1 MRETEFPLVLIVD
14 DDPMVRFL
22 AGEALRTRGF
32 RLVETDNGEEALRLM
47 QELGPDLIL
56 LDVMMPGIDGFTT
69 CSRLRV
75 LPKGQHIP
83 VLMMTGLEDA
93 ASIQHA
99 YQVGA
104 TDFITKPIN
113 FGLLEF
119 RLEYMMRAKVTSD
132 ELRQSESMLYSA
144 QRLAHMGHFVMG
156 SDQRFSVWNS
166 QTQAV
171 LGLEQEPNITT
182 LPELLQ
188 YIRAED
194 REPVALA
201 LANPVGDLSIPPLEY
216 RIQLANGPTR
226 TIVQHSR
233 VQTDEFGIRVIGTV
247 QDISERRQAERTIHQ
262 LAYFDQITGLPNRIQ
277 IEQRLSDLTRAA
289 ETNGVQLAVISLDL
303 DHFQR
308 VNDSFGH
315 ELGNELL
322 RGVSRRLIQCLRL
335 LHRQHEIETP
345 PAEMV
350 ARNGGDEFCLL
361 LTGIA
366 SREALTGFTALLRQT
381 LRRPF
386 ALKDEEV
393 VITASMGTAIY
404 PDDGREPD
412 VLLRHADIALYH
424 AKQRGRD
431 CNEFFDSSLN
441 QRMQARLSLENSLRQ
456 ALGTQQ
462 LSLHYQPK
470 VNTETG
476 ALTGMEALVRWEHPT
491 LGRIPPSDFIPVAEE
506 SGLILPL
513 GEWIL
518 GEACRQTARWAAS
531 GLRDLV
537 CAVNLSALQLRQ
549 ADFTQVVART
559 LTATGLPAASLQ
571 LELTESVLMENSEH
585 IRLLEALKDLGLTLA
600 VDDFGTGYSSLSYL
614 TRLPIDVLKI
624 DQSFV
629 RELRDDGSDNAI
641 VSAVIAMG
649 HSLGLKI
656 VAEGVEGA
664 EQVGFLRR
672 HRCDELQGYH
682 FSKPLPAAQFEA
694 WALAHQQ
701 SPIAGAA

>member
-32 RLVETDNGEEALRLM
+32 RLVETDNGEEALRLI

-75 LPKGQHIP
+75 LPQGKHIP

-119 RLEYMMRAKVTSD
+119 RLEYMMRAKITSD
-132 ELRQSESMLYSA
+132 ELRQSEAMLYSA

-171 LGLEQEPNITT
+171 LGLEQEPAITALT
-182 LPELLQ
+182 ELLQ

-194 REPVALA
+194 REPVAQA
-201 LANPVGDLSIPPLEY
+201 LANPVEDLSIPPLEY

-289 ETNGVQLAVISLDL
+289 DTNGDQLAVISLDL

-308 VNDSFGH
+308 VNDTFGH

-335 LHRQHEIETP
+335 LYRQQDIETP

-361 LTGIA
+361 LTGIV
-366 SREALTGFTALLRQT
+366 SREALTTFTDLVRQT
-381 LRRPF
+381 LHRPF
-386 ALKDEEV
+386 ALQGEEV
-393 VITASMGTAIY
+393 VITASMGTSIY

-441 QRMQARLSLENSLRQ
+441 QRMQARVSLENSLRQ
-456 ALGTQQ
+456 ALGTPQ

-549 ADFTQVVART
+549 TDFTKVVART
-559 LTATGLPAASLQ
+559 LTAAGLPASCLQ

-585 IRLLEALKDLGLTLA
+585 IRLLEALKDLGITLA

-701 SPIAGAA
+701 SHSSGAA